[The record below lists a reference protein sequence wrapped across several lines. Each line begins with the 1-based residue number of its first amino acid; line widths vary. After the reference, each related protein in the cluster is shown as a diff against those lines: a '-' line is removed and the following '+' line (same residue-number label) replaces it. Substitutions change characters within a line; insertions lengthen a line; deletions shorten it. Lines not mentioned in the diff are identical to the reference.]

1 MPMKTIG
8 LLGGT
13 SWVSTIDY
21 YRYLNEGINA
31 RLGGIQFA
39 KCIIHS
45 FNFADIQ
52 KNNDTNDWDATLSLF
67 VEAATNLEKS
77 GAAAILIC
85 ANTLHKIAEPLQERI
100 GIPIIHIGVVTAEVI
115 AKKGLKK
122 VALLGTKFTM
132 ELDFIKRKLKDRGIE
147 TILPDDEER
156 EYINT
161 NISSELAKNIFTNEN
176 KQNYLTIINKLIKA
190 GAEGIVL
197 GCTEIPMFIKQE
209 DITVPIFD
217 TAAIHA
223 AAAVD
228 FALN

>member
-132 ELDFIKRKLKDRGIE
+132 ELDFIKGKLKDRGIE

-217 TAAIHA
+217 TVAIHA

>member
-1 MPMKTIG
+1 MFMKTIG

-52 KNNDTNDWDATLSLF
+52 KNNDTNDWDTTLSLF

-100 GIPIIHIGVVTAEVI
+100 GIPIIHIGVVTAEVV

-132 ELDFIKRKLKDRGIE
+132 ELDFIKGKLKDRGIE

>member
-132 ELDFIKRKLKDRGIE
+132 ELDFIKGKLKDRGIE

>member
-1 MPMKTIG
+1 MKTIG

-52 KNNDTNDWDATLSLF
+52 RNNDANDWEATLTLF
-67 VEAATNLEKS
+67 LEAATNLEKS

-85 ANTLHKIAEPLQERI
+85 ANTLHKIAEPLQANI
-100 GIPIIHIGVVTAEVI
+100 GIPIIHIGVVTADAI
-115 AKKGLKK
+115 AKKGLRK

-132 ELDFIKRKLKDRGIE
+132 ELDFIKGKLKDRGIE
-147 TILPDDEER
+147 TILPNDEDR

-161 NISSELAKNIFTNEN
+161 NISSELAKNIFTDES
-176 KQNYLTIINKLIKA
+176 KKNYLSIISKLIRA
-190 GAEGIVL
+190 GAEGIIL

-209 DITVPIFD
+209 DVTVPIFD

-223 AAAVD
+223 AAAID
-228 FALN
+228 FVLS